1 MNLDAIALA
10 AINDAGGQEHIDS
23 MDDQARAEAI
33 NRLARDL
40 AQEHGVS
47 LDVARRAVGKA
58 LARERGRAVRSA
70 RSGWGGPRPGAG
82 SGGPRPN
89 AGPLPRFLRWAPFG
103 AGEKGATAMS
113 AADITLYRCNGCG
126 AWAWEP
132 YVGGRPRPSAR
143 ARWRKSTTR
152 ASRSSTDLGAR
163 WRNPA
168 NNQGPAS

>member
-23 MDDQARAEAI
+23 LDDQARAEAI

-40 AQEHGVS
+40 AREHGVS

-58 LARERGRAVRSA
+58 LARERGRAVRLA
-70 RSGWGGPRPGAG
+70 NSGWGGPRPGAG

-89 AGPLPRFLRWAPFG
+89 TGPLPRFLRWEPFS
-103 AGEKGATAMS
+103 AGEKGASAMS

-132 YVGGRPRPSAR
+132 YVEAVHGHGENEVVEVHHPGQPFEHRPGCPMAETG
-143 ARWRKSTTR
+143 K
-152 ASRSSTDLGAR
+152 
-163 WRNPA
+163 
-168 NNQGPAS
+168 